1 LNSKQHSPPQVFF
14 LTSKSI
20 NLWKNKIPLF
30 VVVIPKSRFRNE
42 YTMVATGFLNRPV
55 HNPYAHPTAL
65 TVARAMAPADSYI
78 NSNRPPQ
85 NMACRSQ
92 LRNGSTKTCRRR
104 GGRTKFRTEVVS
116 NELLMGPDPS
126 VSTGTAKSVKLSSI
140 MQTNLKAKKRR
151 LHTVVTTLFAPTNRG
166 QCSLQ

>member
-1 LNSKQHSPPQVFF
+1 
-14 LTSKSI
+14 
-20 NLWKNKIPLF
+20 
-30 VVVIPKSRFRNE
+30 
-42 YTMVATGFLNRPV
+42 
-55 HNPYAHPTAL
+55 
-65 TVARAMAPADSYI
+65 MAPADSYI

-92 LRNGSTKTCRRR
+92 LLNGSTKLVDDEVA
-104 GGRTKFRTEVVS
+104 GQSLATEVVS
-116 NELLMGPDPS
+116 NKPLMGPDPS

-151 LHTVVTTLFAPTNRG
+151 FHTVVTTLFARTYQG